1 MSACTVGQRDYCAAQ
16 QSVDALLPNDTR
28 SRQFMGVRN
37 YLIFA
42 PIGLTALL
50 TGAIRDA
57 DAAQKWS
64 HAYLLQGM
72 TPDD

>member
-1 MSACTVGQRDYCAAQ
+1 MSACTAGQRDYCAAQ

-42 PIGLTALL
+42 LIGTMALL
-50 TGAIRDA
+50 TCAIRGV
-57 DAAQKWS
+57 DAAQNRY
-64 HAYLLQGM
+64 HA
-72 TPDD
+72 